1 VTRQQYQVEPV
12 LDLVDA
18 VLNGD
23 TGHAALAPAMELM
36 KKPPVT

>member
-23 TGHAALAPAMELM
+23 TGHTALLLQWN
-36 KKPPVT
+36 